1 MKFRKLQNLI
11 LYIGLCISGILVSPE
26 SMAQT
31 CDCEQDLRT
40 MIDKYETDYAGFENL
55 KVEPRSYK
63 KLVSNLLRRS
73 KKSFDLADCERLLTR
88 YINYVDDGHVYITK
102 TVSHPQKQAPH
113 STARL
118 NPSFSILS
126 DSTVM
131 IRIPSA
137 ELKYRR
143 QIDSLIRSYS
153 PLLTRVPY
161 MIIDVRGNRGGG
173 DAAFSKLK
181 PYLYTRPVIR
191 HLPEFLATPGNISL
205 YRQLSENQEVPLDT
219 REFLKGFIRKMEKA
233 PNTFVSMT
241 GKLTDT
247 LEYDSVYPNPRKIG
261 ILIDGK
267 CGSATEEFLL
277 FSKQSSKVII
287 FGKENSSGTLDFSN
301 LRTVELPSGFWTVT
315 VPTSRSSRLPQQPF
329 DKTGISPDV
338 RLPKRDSRALSVVI
352 NYLKTADH

>member
-1 MKFRKLQNLI
+1 
-11 LYIGLCISGILVSPE
+11 
-26 SMAQT
+26 
-31 CDCEQDLRT
+31 
-40 MIDKYETDYAGFENL
+40 
-55 KVEPRSYK
+55 
-63 KLVSNLLRRS
+63 
-73 KKSFDLADCERLLTR
+73 KKSFDLADCERLLSR
-88 YINYVDDGHVYITK
+88 YIKYVDDGHVYISR
-102 TVSHPQKQAPH
+102 TVSYRQKQEAH
-113 STARL
+113 TTAGL

-126 DSTVM
+126 DSTVI

-137 ELKYRR
+137 ELKYRK
-143 QIDSLIRSYS
+143 QIDSLIRSNS

-181 PYLYTRPVIR
+181 PYLYTHPVIR
-191 HLPEFLATPGNISL
+191 HLPEFLATPANISM
-205 YRQLSENQEVPLDT
+205 YRQLAENHEVPPDT
-219 REFLKGFIRKMEKA
+219 REFLRGFIRKMEKA

-247 LEYDSVYPNPRKIG
+247 LKYDSVYTNPRKIG
-261 ILIDGK
+261 ILIDRQ

-277 FSKQSSKVII
+277 FSKQSSKVLI

-315 VPTSRSSRLPQQPF
+315 VPTSRSSRLPQLPF

-338 RLPKRDSRALSVVI
+338 RLPKRDRRALPVVL
-352 NYLKTADH
+352 NYLETADY